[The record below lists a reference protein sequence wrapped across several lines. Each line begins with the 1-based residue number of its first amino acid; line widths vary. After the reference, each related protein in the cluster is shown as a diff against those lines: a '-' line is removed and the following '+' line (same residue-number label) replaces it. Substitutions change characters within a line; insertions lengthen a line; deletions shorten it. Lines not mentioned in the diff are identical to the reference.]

1 MYKQIYLLAHEYQAP
16 TQIGTQVQIDI
27 RTQKTAIE
35 NKRALPHLSMILNQL
50 WPVLER
56 LYFSSMMLQAKQ
68 ACVFSTLVLSD
79 IYTLYYLTPAAVRC
93 R

>member
-16 TQIGTQVQIDI
+16 TQIGTQVKIDV

-35 NKRALPHLSMILNQL
+35 NKRALPHLSMISNQL

-56 LYFSSMMLQAKQ
+56 LYFSSMKLQAKQ

-79 IYTLYYLTPAAVRC
+79 IYTLYYLTPEAVRC

>member
-27 RTQKTAIE
+27 HTQKTAIE
-35 NKRALPHLSMILNQL
+35 TKRAYL
-50 WPVLER
+50 WFWINCGQFWRGYTFPPWC
-56 LYFSSMMLQAKQ
+56 SKQKQ